1 MQRFH
6 SLSHSNH
13 RAVLFERNL
22 VHERSHELDSTP
34 VSEKQ
39 PLGFGRIGDYSAVKA
54 LSFSPYTNQHLPIH
68 ATAACDVNLLL
79 LISVI
84 AVNHRVGQSFI
95 YGDFNRILGLFRRAT
110 FFHEKSDESDELIN
124 EWRDVSRT
132 ACQGLM

>member
-1 MQRFH
+1 
-6 SLSHSNH
+6 
-13 RAVLFERNL
+13 
-22 VHERSHELDSTP
+22 
-34 VSEKQ
+34 
-39 PLGFGRIGDYSAVKA
+39 
-54 LSFSPYTNQHLPIH
+54 
-68 ATAACDVNLLL
+68 VNLLL

-132 ACQGLM
+132 ACQGLT